1 MNLKTKTL
9 WWSWRYVIYIIHD
22 VFFRDY
28 TMLSD
33 SDCSLSNL
41 LSFQG
46 LCCIMNM
53 YYETLQMLSSLTCP
67 LDALR
72 HSHHLPVTWFCSTST
87 PVPPYLNRLNRI
99 SCLLTVTFCLSVNCL
114 TFQLSL
120 WTAFMLLNVSL
131 LLILPALPGSDP
143 YRNID

>member
-46 LCCIMNM
+46 LCCTMNM
-53 YYETLQMLSSLTCP
+53 YYETLLMLSSLTCP

-72 HSHHLPVTWFCSTST
+72 LSHHLPVTWFCPTST
-87 PVPPYLNRLNRI
+87 LVPPYLNWLNGI
-99 SCLLTVTFCLSVNCL
+99 SCLLTVTFCLSVCDLPDFPVATLDCL
-114 TFQLSL
+114 HVAECKSAVDSTCAARF
-120 WTAFMLLNVSL
+120 WP
-131 LLILPALPGSDP
+131 I
-143 YRNID
+143 